1 MRSKHVFVGTF
12 LVACLPALQAGCST
26 VPAGLPGRQVA
37 RHFSGRSCRAVQ
49 YDYLLYLPEGYGT
62 RDRQWP
68 LVLFLHGAGER
79 GHDLEKVKRHGP
91 PKLIEQ
97 GRQFPFVLVAPQC
110 PQGQWWDTEALN
122 ALLDHVLAT
131 YAIDEDRVYLTGL
144 SMGGAGTWNLAVRH
158 PERFAAIVP
167 ICGAGLDVYAA
178 RKRLAHVPVWT
189 FHGAKDKIVPIEVT
203 RLIVES
209 MKKGSGSVKFTV
221 YPDAGHDAWTR
232 TYENPEVWKW
242 LLSQRRRSAEAPG
255 Y

>member
-1 MRSKHVFVGTF
+1 M
-12 LVACLPALQAGCST
+12 LCST
-26 VPAGLPGRQVA
+26 TFWLPMP
-37 RHFSGRSCRAVQ
+37 S
-49 YDYLLYLPEGYGT
+49 T
-62 RDRQWP
+62 R
-68 LVLFLHGAGER
+68 
-79 GHDLEKVKRHGP
+79 
-91 PKLIEQ
+91 
-97 GRQFPFVLVAPQC
+97 
-110 PQGQWWDTEALN
+110 
-122 ALLDHVLAT
+122 
-131 YAIDEDRVYLTGL
+131 
-144 SMGGAGTWNLAVRH
+144 
-158 PERFAAIVP
+158 IVS
-167 ICGAGLDVYAA
+167 GLDVYAA